1 MAMAASHSKESD
13 TYQTDNNL
21 ESFALLWLDAQ
32 VDINEENRKAQK
44 QLRNIIN
51 YLKTFDD
58 ENDCQQYILSV
69 SPQDRVVFIVSGRLG
84 QIIVPQ
90 VHHLRQIISI
100 YVYCRNKQA
109 NELWSKNFTKVLYF
123 LQSSLNLSFFVG
135 QSSDCST

>member
-1 MAMAASHSKESD
+1 MAMASSHSKESD

-32 VDINEENRKAQK
+32 VDINEANRQAQK

-69 SPQDRVVFIVSGRLG
+69 SPQDRVVLIVSGRLG
-84 QIIVPQ
+84 QIIVPRLHQ
-90 VHHLRQIISI
+90 LRQIISI
-100 YVYCRNKQA
+100 YIYCTNKQA
-109 NELWSKNFTKVLYF
+109 NEQWSKRFTKVQYF
-123 LQSSLNLSFFVG
+123 LQYSLNFSWFVG
-135 QSSDCST
+135 QSSD